1 MVTLNHLRE
10 GGKARAGQEIKGRVR
25 MVMQGGLERLVDEML
40 DEAAE
45 AEEARR
51 ARVEQERAA
60 AEQERQRRAAE
71 GLPAADGDGA
81 GRGAKAG
88 PDHDAR
94 LLAVVLSLANSG
106 YLSKACAR
114 FYTNPIAETG
124 LFHDGLTE
132 EQELVRNTLRSL
144 HPQRD
149 ERRLPALLSRFPSR
163 SAASSAMRP
172 TPPSTERL
180 SGRSSTP
187 SPRRAPC
194 PWTVSATRSSS
205 SCTTRARM

>member
-1 MVTLNHLRE
+1 MKKPSGRPPFTHPAASQATLRAALPHATQRPNSFCNHLRE

-71 GLPAADGDGA
+71 GLPATDGDGA

-114 FYTNPIAETG
+114 FSRTRRSGASRRWSTTG
-124 LFHDGLTE
+124 TGATSPWSSLRTALRDRGLL
-132 EQELVRNTLRSL
+132 LVARGARRVPRAGNGRGTRPGGRRS
-144 HPQRD
+144 
-149 ERRLPALLSRFPSR
+149 
-163 SAASSAMRP
+163 
-172 TPPSTERL
+172 
-180 SGRSSTP
+180 
-187 SPRRAPC
+187 
-194 PWTVSATRSSS
+194 VSWR
-205 SCTTRARM
+205 

>member
-1 MVTLNHLRE
+1 MVYHAMKYTRDNISNRNGALGIAFLALAKMVTLNHLRE
-10 GGKARAGQEIKGRVR
+10 GGKARAGQKIKGRVR
-25 MVMQGGLERLVDEML
+25 MVMQGGLELLVDEML

-81 GRGAKAG
+81 DRCAKTG

-114 FYTNPIAETG
+114 FSYHQP
-124 LFHDGLTE
+124 D
-132 EQELVRNTLRSL
+132 R
-144 HPQRD
+144 
-149 ERRLPALLSRFPSR
+149 
-163 SAASSAMRP
+163 
-172 TPPSTERL
+172 
-180 SGRSSTP
+180 
-187 SPRRAPC
+187 
-194 PWTVSATRSSS
+194 
-205 SCTTRARM
+205 